1 MWGRLSACGRFS
13 IGLPGRRTLVRL
25 VPTPGISQI
34 GFMTST
40 DLPMSLPASDPSAN
54 YRAHKSEIDTAIAT
68 VLAGGSYILGP
79 QVEAFEREL
88 AAYIGVSHAVGV
100 ASGTDALHLAM
111 RACGIG
117 PGHAVVT
124 VSHTAVATVA
134 AVELAGAAP
143 VLVDIDP
150 ASFTIDCDALEA
162 AVRADWGVP
171 LKAII
176 VVHLYGHPANMP
188 VVMDVAGRYGL
199 RVIEDCAQS
208 HGASIAARKTGSL
221 GHIAA
226 FSFYPTKNLG
236 ALGDGGAVATNDS
249 ALADRVRL
257 LREYGWRQRYIS
269 DEPGMNSRLDELQAA
284 ILRVKLPYLDSE
296 NASRSRYADAYGVA
310 LENTGLILPNRGDTV
325 VHAWHQY
332 VVRSTKRDDL
342 RAFLS
347 THGVGTLIH
356 YPTPVHLQPA
366 YRDGVRHGTLAR
378 TEEIAH
384 EILSLPMYPELG
396 LDRVKKVGELIRT
409 WSKQG

>member
-1 MWGRLSACGRFS
+1 
-13 IGLPGRRTLVRL
+13 
-25 VPTPGISQI
+25 
-34 GFMTST
+34 MTST
-40 DLPMSLPASDPSAN
+40 DVAMTIPSSDPGAN
-54 YRAHKSEIDTAIAT
+54 YRAHKSEIDRAIGA
-68 VLAGGSYILGP
+68 VLAEGSYILGK
-79 QVEAFEREL
+79 QVDAFEREF

-100 ASGTDALHLAM
+100 ANGTDALHLAL
-111 RACGIG
+111 RACGVG
-117 PGHAVVT
+117 PGDGVLT

-150 ASFTIDCDALEA
+150 ATFTIDCGALEA
-162 AVRADWGVP
+162 AVRTDWGVP

-188 VVMDVAGRYGL
+188 VVMDIAARYGL
-199 RVIEDCAQS
+199 HVIEDCAQS
-208 HGASIAARKTGSL
+208 HGASIAGRKTGSW

-257 LREYGWRQRYIS
+257 LREYGWRRRYIS

-284 ILRVKLPYLDSE
+284 ILRVKLRYLDSE
-296 NASRSRYADAYGVA
+296 NACRSRQSEAYGIA
-310 LENTGLILPNRGDTV
+310 LQGTGLMLPGCADV

-332 VVRSTKRDDL
+332 VVRTTKRDGL
-342 RAFLS
+342 REFLNA
-347 THGVGTLIH
+347 HGVGTLIH

-366 YRDGVRHGTLAR
+366 YRGRVRHGELCR
-378 TEEIAH
+378 TEEIAP

-396 LDRVKKVGELIRT
+396 LDRVKTIGELIAT
-409 WSKQG
+409 WSQQE